1 MLTLTETTVHLRKF
15 SKREQVHGK
24 DLIPAIDLT
33 ISQKGPASLLDMI
46 HPRLREALF
55 MAGKDGAP
63 VAQQALDVGIDVL
76 PNIRVPSIEMPI
88 VLGYEQTGHGLRVH
102 YGANEKAHVVLSLV
116 KFHKLKINSLVEGG
130 SCELHYTLSCANE
143 INEKVIGKL
152 GILGG
157 HDIVISLDAPEVQP
171 EPDAA
176 AQQARKEAEAQV
188 SPGFLERG
196 AEPNLTAEDIFTAG
210 GATAES
216 ASAV

>member
-1 MLTLTETTVHLRKF
+1 MLTLLETTVHLRKF
-15 SKREQVHGK
+15 SKREEIHGK
-24 DLIPAIDLT
+24 DMIPAIDLA

-55 MAGKDGAP
+55 MASKDGTPA
-63 VAQQALDVGIDVL
+63 AQQALDVSVDLL
-76 PNIRVPSIEMPI
+76 PNVRVPSLQMPLAI
-88 VLGYEQTGHGLRVH
+88 DYEQTGHSLRVH
-102 YGANEKAHVVLSLV
+102 YGANEKAHVVLGLV
-116 KFHKLKINSLVEGG
+116 KLHKLKIVEVVEGP
-130 SCELHYTLSCANE
+130 SIELHYSLSCANE